1 MFLSATTILCSVT
14 LALVFARANV
24 FAQDVQVVGNKTLS
38 SVYYA
43 DPEIIR
49 LGLDSVLRSHHLT
62 SESVRING
70 DSIASELL
78 RVLAKPQ
85 TGVPIASVIIKHLW
99 ALQEVG
105 CPDCE
110 GVLRRSSL
118 QYVMVEGVIAFDE
131 IGKPTIPFNF
141 YRFGSFSQEHALMLN
156 VSKPSEAPKSFWEST
171 AQPIL
176 VTLGAAAI
184 IALFFLIRS

>member
-1 MFLSATTILCSVT
+1 MNAVLIFCFAT

-24 FAQDVQVVGNKTLS
+24 FAQDVKVVGNKSLS

-43 DPEIIR
+43 DPEIIQ

-62 SESVRING
+62 IESVRING

-78 RVLAKPQ
+78 RVLAKSQ

-141 YRFGSFSQEHALMLN
+141 YRFGSFSEEHSPMLN
-156 VSKPSEAPKSFWEST
+156 VNKPTEVPKTFWEST

-176 VTLGAAAI
+176 VTLGAAVI

>member
-1 MFLSATTILCSVT
+1 MK
-14 LALVFARANV
+14 
-24 FAQDVQVVGNKTLS
+24 VVGNKSLA

-43 DPEIIR
+43 NPKIIQ
-49 LGLDSVLRSHHLT
+49 LGLDSVLRSHHLMI
-62 SESVRING
+62 ESVRING

-85 TGVPIASVIIKHLW
+85 TAVPVATVIIKHLW
-99 ALQEVG
+99 ALQEIG

-110 GVLRRSSL
+110 GAMRRNSID
-118 QYVMVEGVIAFDE
+118 YVAVEGVIAFDE

-141 YRFGSFSQEHALMLN
+141 YRFGSATEEHSPTVN
-156 VSKPSEAPKSFWEST
+156 VSKPAEAPKTFWEST

-176 VTLGAAAI
+176 VTLGAVVI